1 MASIQSVAAVVRTA
15 VKAKATG
22 LRGLQRQI
30 EELRGRINS
39 NATDVSSLDIPA
51 NTNPAASHPPDARD
65 TLMNERPLP
74 PASPPPTAA
83 STRSAL
89 SACQPAH
96 SVANDT
102 RMSSPDASAELGEV
116 QMYGATSLL
125 HDHATGDLW
134 TQHTSPDEEQE
145 EDVDPLT
152 RSATQDHLISQAAIS
167 KQREIM
173 LYSVPSLTS
182 NVDLDG
188 PSLNMAMHLLDL
200 HWNRLHFVYLLTY
213 RPAIMDSLLNSGPYV
228 NKLLLNAIYLQ
239 SSLYTTGMAFYN
251 RFKALLPRYIDAP
264 TMPTV
269 VALLICGA
277 CLVPFGKQ
285 SAGWIYCGMA
295 YRMIIDLGYHLNIPV
310 SEKCA
315 QPRLSALD
323 IEIRRRVYW
332 GAYASDKFQSLYLG
346 RSPALRAGLTSTSR
360 EYLDTF
366 EEWAEW
372 KPPPSTTQNPQ
383 KIIKS
388 LYSLESARIPILEL
402 LQTRIKLM
410 GQLRQWRANLPTH
423 LCFDLDQDITPPPHQ
438 VSLHTAYWTLIIL
451 VEQAFLR
458 RGHFESAPDMASH
471 EEARRQ
477 CVDAAHHIWKLLE
490 ACNNAFSLRHAHYGL
505 YYAAYSAVLV
515 MLQQPPQNRSD
526 HIDCIRFFW
535 AILSEY
541 QKGYARG
548 LKKPFRV
555 LKSLMCQLQEVS
567 QQACGPGGS
576 QNTAGADQGNGL
588 EAGTGLTQSH
598 EWPGPSNA
606 DGWPD
611 FWTDMAFD
619 DVFLQDHAMFGLF
632 TEQ

>member
-15 VKAKATG
+15 VKAKAAG

-30 EELRGRINS
+30 EELRERINS
-39 NATDVSSLDIPA
+39 NATDVSSLNIPA
-51 NTNPAASHPPDARD
+51 SRNDTDSNPAAAHPPDATD
-65 TLMNERPLP
+65 TLMDERPLP

-182 NVDLDG
+182 NIDLDG
-188 PSLNMAMHLLDL
+188 LSLNMAIHLLDL

-239 SSLYTTGMAFYN
+239 SSLYSDRDLRLDPNDPQTTGMAFYN
-251 RFKALLPRYIDAP
+251 RFKALLPRYIDTP

-277 CLVPFGKQ
+277 CLVPYGKQ

-295 YRMIIDLGYHLNIPV
+295 YRMIIDLGYHLDIPV

-346 RSPALRAGLTSTSR
+346 RSPALRAGEASTSR

-372 KPPPSTTQNPQ
+372 KPYVDAQVQQTPTAHATATIYHPKPSFAISTFQRLLRLSIITE

-388 LYSLESARIPILEL
+388 LYSLESARIPVLEL

-410 GQLRQWRANLPTH
+410 SQLRQWRANLPTH

-438 VSLHTAYWTLIIL
+438 VSLHTTYWTLVIL

-458 RGHFESAPDMASH
+458 RGQFESAPDMASQ

-526 HIDCIRFFW
+526 HIECIRFFW
-535 AILSEY
+535 AILSKY

-555 LKSLMCQLQEVS
+555 LKSLMCQLQE
-567 QQACGPGGS
+567 
-576 QNTAGADQGNGL
+576 
-588 EAGTGLTQSH
+588 
-598 EWPGPSNA
+598 
-606 DGWPD
+606 
-611 FWTDMAFD
+611 
-619 DVFLQDHAMFGLF
+619 
-632 TEQ
+632 